1 MEFEIKVT
9 PKYQLGRVVNKYL
22 IQEII
27 NYAKETSHDFMETLH
42 ATCCSFRSLVPT
54 ITKKAIAS
62 FYPDTHSF
70 DKYSTLLLD
79 PSFTSKALH
88 LTVCSY

>member
-22 IQEII
+22 IQDII
-27 NYAKETSHDFMETLH
+27 SYAKETSHEFMETMH
-42 ATCCSFRSLVPT
+42 ATCCSFRSLAPT

-62 FYPDTHSF
+62 FYPMTHFF
-70 DKYSTLLLD
+70 DKYSTLVLD
-79 PSFTSKALH
+79 PSFTTKALH
-88 LTVCSY
+88 LTVYS